1 MRKIILFSMILV
13 MLGFYTVGQAQE
25 ELQVAGPENVS
36 KLTFQA
42 LEENNLLVSVLD
54 AEENPILGL
63 MQKDFIIKKGPKTAK
78 ILSVEPLGESKQVG
92 LNIVLVVDNS
102 SSMQRRR
109 AIQPLLS
116 ALEEFYSTVRSIDNV
131 HAVVFDK
138 KNTINIKGHNLHAR
152 TFQSSSVTEL
162 RSFFKKSLFED
173 LSDKTF
179 LYDSIVVGLD
189 IIRKMPAKAN
199 KFLVVF
205 TDGKDINSSVAK
217 VDVQAAAKGIPNYST
232 YAIDFTQEPAMDAF
246 LKSFS
251 EMHGGKIWKAA
262 SSTELLPIF
271 KAFSTTLLNR
281 YIITY
286 RFLTAPQ
293 GTLSLEPETITIEE
307 VTTIDSSPLLNYV
320 FFEEGM
326 SEISEPYILFAN
338 QSDTNNFLEEKLRRA
353 MEKYHH
359 LLNIIG
365 KRLNEHPD
373 APITITGCNSNK
385 GPEKGN
391 LTLSRGRAESVR
403 AYLRYI
409 WGVHPSRM
417 EVKAQ
422 NLPAVA
428 STSSVPEGIAENQR
442 VEIYSD
448 DPAIL
453 DTVKSTY
460 VQEMINNKA
469 IRILP
474 NIQSEAGIA
483 NWKLYLKGGN
493 QTLIGTASGE
503 RELASAYTF
512 DLESVN
518 LKEIASFDNLTAG
531 IEVKDKEGEV
541 FKNDIAATTSV
552 KFIKREERMAQKMGY
567 RVLEKYALILFDFNS
582 AEIKARNK
590 NIVDRIIAR
599 MKEFP
604 SAEGKIVGHTDNIGK
619 EDYNLNLSERRAKA
633 VFDQMVEAGMVA
645 GENITHAGAGPND
658 PMYDNSTPEG
668 RALNRTVTVT
678 LEYEEKG

>member
-1 MRKIILFSMILV
+1 MRKMIVFSMILI
-13 MLGFYTVGQAQE
+13 MFGFYTVSQAQE
-25 ELQVAGPENVS
+25 ELQVAGPETAS
-36 KLTFQA
+36 KLTFKP

-54 AEENPILGL
+54 AEENPVLGL
-63 MQKDFIIKKGPKTAK
+63 MPKDFTIKKGPKTAK

-102 SSMQRRR
+102 SSMNLRK

-116 ALEEFYSTVRSIDNV
+116 ALEEFYSIVRPIDNV

-138 KNTINIKGHNLHAR
+138 KNTINIKGHNLHVR

-173 LSDKTF
+173 LSEKTF

-205 TDGKDINSSVAK
+205 TDGKDINSSMAK
-217 VDVQAAAKGIPNYST
+217 ADVQSAAKGIPNYSA
-232 YAIDFTQEPAMDAF
+232 YAIDFTQEPTMDAF

-251 EMHGGKIWKAA
+251 EMHSGKIWKA
-262 SSTELLPIF
+262 SSSAELLPIF
-271 KAFSTTLLNR
+271 KSFSTTILNR

-286 RFLTAPQ
+286 RFLSAPQ
-293 GTLSLEPETITIEE
+293 GTLSIEPEAITIEE

-320 FFEEGM
+320 FFEESMG
-326 SEISEPYILFAN
+326 ELSEPYILFAN
-338 QSDTNNFLEEKLRRA
+338 QSDTQHFLEEKLGGA

-373 APITITGCNSNK
+373 AHITITGYNSNK

-391 LTLSRGRAESVR
+391 LTLSRSRAESVR

-409 WGVHPSRM
+409 WGIHPSRM

-428 STSSVPEGIAENQR
+428 STSYVPEGIAENQR

-460 VQEMINNKA
+460 VQEMTNNKSV
-469 IRILP
+469 RILP
-474 NIQSEAGIA
+474 SIQSEAGIA

-493 QTLIGTASGE
+493 QTLIGTVSGD

-512 DLESVN
+512 DLKSVN
-518 LKEIASFDNLTAG
+518 LKELSSFDNLTAG
-531 IEVKDKEGEV
+531 IEVMDKEGEV
-541 FKNDIAATTSV
+541 FKNEFAATTSV

-599 MKEFP
+599 MKEIP
-604 SAEGKIVGHTDNIGK
+604 SAQGKIVGHTDNIGK

-633 VFDQMVEAGMVA
+633 VFDQMVEAGMMA
-645 GENITHAGAGPND
+645 GENITYAGAGPND

>member
-1 MRKIILFSMILV
+1 MRKIILFSIILV

-25 ELQVAGPENVS
+25 ELQVAGPENAS
-36 KLTFQA
+36 KLTFQVF
-42 LEENNLLVSVLD
+42 EENHLLVSVLD

-63 MQKDFIIKKGPKTAK
+63 MLKDFIIKKGPKTAK

-102 SSMQRRR
+102 YSMQERK

-116 ALEEFYSTVRSIDNV
+116 ALEEFYSIVRSIDNV
-131 HAVVFDK
+131 HAVVFDQ
-138 KNTINIKGHNLHAR
+138 KNIINITGHNLHAR
-152 TFQSSSVTEL
+152 TFQSSNVTEL

-173 LSDKTF
+173 LTDSTF

-217 VDVQAAAKGIPNYST
+217 VDVQAAAKGIPNFSA
-232 YAIDFTQEPAMDAF
+232 YAIDFTRESTMDAF

-251 EMHGGKIWKAA
+251 ETHGGKIWKAA
-262 SSTELLPIF
+262 SSAELLPIF
-271 KAFSTTLLNR
+271 KAFSTTLLHR

-286 RFLTAPQ
+286 RFFTAPQ

-338 QSDTNNFLEEKLRRA
+338 QSDTKIFSEEKLRGA

-373 APITITGCNSNK
+373 ARVTIIGCNSNK

-391 LTLSRGRAESVR
+391 LTLSRSRAESVR

-409 WGVHPSRM
+409 WGVNPSRM

-428 STSSVPEGIAENQR
+428 STSYVPEGIAENQR

-448 DPAIL
+448 YPAIL

-460 VQEMINNKA
+460 VQEMTNNKA
-469 IRILP
+469 IHILP

-512 DLESVN
+512 DLESFN
-518 LKEIASFDNLTAG
+518 LKEIASFGNITAG
-531 IEVKDKEGEV
+531 IEVTDKEGEV
-541 FKNDIAATTSV
+541 FKNEFAATTSV

-590 NIVDRIIAR
+590 TIVDRIVAR

-645 GENITHAGAGPND
+645 GENITYAGAGPND
-658 PMYDNSTPEG
+658 PMYENLTPEG